1 MSEYNIWPSL
11 KSTQWIIY
19 FTFGQSNCPLSAH
32 PAPTVD
38 HSVPI
43 YCPLS
48 AFGWSHTA
56 HALNTNI
63 SLIFITHRS
72 TTQVNYSPTDK
83 MMSHVLKIAAM
94 IGTQSRMNVVWK
106 RELNGRRWIMM
117 SVTAARTSTTN
128 APMLNMMSCYEI
140 LISLVV
146 LCWCK
151 YLLWWKTMESEHL
164 MPDPVLHVG
173 RV

>member
-1 MSEYNIWPSL
+1 MREYARVWHRY
-11 KSTQWIIY
+11 TY
-19 FTFGQSNCPLSAH
+19 VYMSAH
-32 PAPTVD
+32 MPNSHWGSALT
-38 HSVPI
+38 

-48 AFGWSHTA
+48 AFGRSITA
-56 HALNTNI
+56 CNINT

-83 MMSHVLKIAAM
+83 MMSHVLIIAAT
-94 IGTQSRMNVVWK
+94 IGTQSRMNVVRK

-146 LCWCK
+146 SC
-151 YLLWWKTMESEHL
+151 
-164 MPDPVLHVG
+164 
-173 RV
+173 